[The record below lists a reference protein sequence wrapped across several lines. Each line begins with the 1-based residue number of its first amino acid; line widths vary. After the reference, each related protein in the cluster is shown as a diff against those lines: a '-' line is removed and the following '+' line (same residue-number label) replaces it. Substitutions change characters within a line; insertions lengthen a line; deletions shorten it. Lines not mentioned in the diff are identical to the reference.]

1 MTDHGKFRP
10 LEEVATHSR
19 SSASPEAMEPDA
31 QYILLEHIV
40 SGTGEVEPSTVAM
53 HKIGSNKARYEA
65 SDVLYGKLRP
75 NLRKVCVATEPGYCS
90 TDILPLRPRDKF
102 SSYYLAAVLRSG
114 TFTAQV
120 MRLVVGAN
128 LPRIG
133 LRDPMKIE
141 VPWPEAQERS
151 SLNEMARQAVALRE
165 DIAGLTT
172 AVTGLEN

>member
-65 SDVLYGKLRP
+65 SDVLYGKRP
-75 NLRKVCVATEPGYCS
+75 VTCFMGSSGPICGRCASQLNRATVPRTFFRFDRETSFPP
-90 TDILPLRPRDKF
+90 TILLL
-102 SSYYLAAVLRSG
+102 S
-114 TFTAQV
+114 
-120 MRLVVGAN
+120 
-128 LPRIG
+128 
-133 LRDPMKIE
+133 
-141 VPWPEAQERS
+141 
-151 SLNEMARQAVALRE
+151 
-165 DIAGLTT
+165 
-172 AVTGLEN
+172 

>member
-53 HKIGSNKARYEA
+53 HKVGSNKARYEA

-75 NLRKVCVATEPGYCS
+75 NLRKDVRRNRTGLLFHGHSSASTERQVFLLLSCCCLEEWDLHRASYATRGRSKPAAHWS
-90 TDILPLRPRDKF
+90 SRPHEDR
-102 SSYYLAAVLRSG
+102 G
-114 TFTAQV
+114 
-120 MRLVVGAN
+120 
-128 LPRIG
+128 
-133 LRDPMKIE
+133 
-141 VPWPEAQERS
+141 
-151 SLNEMARQAVALRE
+151 AVA
-165 DIAGLTT
+165 
-172 AVTGLEN
+172 